1 MKNNKHIKSFNKHQ
15 KNLNISDVR
24 SSIINRQKEID
35 KLRIELETILA
46 KTKHLSKGEIGLKGY
61 NKVIDKLK
69 SKILELEQ
77 RTKLDSIKIGE
88 DVDDLSDNR
97 FKRYK

>member
-1 MKNNKHIKSFNKHQ
+1 MKDLKHIKRFNEAQ
-15 KNLNISDVR
+15 ENLNISDVR

-46 KTKHLSKGEIGLKGY
+46 KTKDLSKGEIGLKGY
-61 NKVIDKLK
+61 NKVIDELK

-77 RTKLDSIKIGE
+77 RTKLDRIKIGE

>member
-1 MKNNKHIKSFNKHQ
+1 MKGKKHIQSFNEHQ
-15 KNLNISDVR
+15 ESLNISDVR
-24 SSIINRQKEID
+24 SSIINRQKEVD
-35 KLRIELETILA
+35 KLRTELETILT
-46 KTKHLSKGEIGLKGY
+46 KTKHLSKGEIGQKGY
-61 NKVIDKLK
+61 NKVIDELK

-77 RTKLDSIKIGE
+77 RTKLDRIKIGE